1 MFSELKSFSL
11 MGLSNSEM
19 FFSEKDLNPMEFNFL
34 VRSALELGD
43 DCEIVPQELHQEKE
57 VEEEEKQEDECEISV
72 PTLKIKLPSVEAF
85 QIEDDKDDDDGG
97 FRTPTSLDRKIP
109 VIFQCPPAPRKPKS
123 LPSAKRKS
131 PQRRVLLDLSNEI
144 ESLFPPA
151 LAGDLGGKIKKGKC
165 VDFPEVNML
174 HIGCQQ
180 GEANPRE
187 IYIPQVT
194 EDIRDSEQQLIED
207 CPGLPFHVL
216 PAFHCLR

>member
-11 MGLSNSEM
+11 MGFSNSEM

-43 DCEIVPQELHQEKE
+43 DCEIVPQDLHQEKE
-57 VEEEEKQEDECEISV
+57 VLEKEEKQEDECEISV

-85 QIEDDKDDDDGG
+85 QIEDDKDDDDDG
-97 FRTPTSLDRKIP
+97 FKTPTSLDRKIP

-131 PQRRVLLDLSNEI
+131 PQGRVLLDLSNEI

-151 LAGDLGGKIKKGKC
+151 LAGDLGGKIKK
-165 VDFPEVNML
+165 VR
-174 HIGCQQ
+174 Q
-180 GEANPRE
+180 GND
-187 IYIPQVT
+187 T
-194 EDIRDSEQQLIED
+194 K
-207 CPGLPFHVL
+207 
-216 PAFHCLR
+216 

>member
-19 FFSEKDLNPMEFNFL
+19 FFSEKDLNAMEFNFL

-85 QIEDDKDDDDGG
+85 QIEDDKDDDADG
-97 FRTPTSLDRKIP
+97 FKTPTSLDRKIP

-151 LAGDLGGKIKKGKC
+151 LAGDLGKQICSTLDASEVKQTQGRYI
-165 VDFPEVNML
+165 FP
-174 HIGCQQ
+174 
-180 GEANPRE
+180 R
-187 IYIPQVT
+187 VT

-216 PAFHCLR
+216 PAFHYLR